1 MLHELTTTF
10 PWIVGC
16 SILLAVPI
24 GAILMTLDWWLERRR
39 RARLDR

>member
-10 PWIVGC
+10 PYFIGYSV
-16 SILLAVPI
+16 LLAIPI
-24 GAILMTLDWWLERRR
+24 GAILMTLDWWLQRRR